1 MNTCETISHQQVHQL
16 LDEVLGPG
24 LHAKRI
30 ASLADATLGVMHTA
44 SLAVCTIG
52 HGLAMARG
60 LNARHAVKQVDRML
74 SNPGIDVDQILALW
88 VPFVIGAR
96 TSLLVAMD
104 WTDFDADNQATI
116 MLSLITEHGRATPL
130 VWLTVNKAELKDRR
144 SLYER
149 RVLVRL
155 AEIVPAGVGVCIV
168 ADRGFGDQN
177 LYRLLTEELHF
188 EYVIRF
194 RGNIKVT
201 AASGVTRTAAAWVS
215 PSGRARVLREAMV
228 TADRYPV
235 GTVVCVRDPEMK
247 QAWCLA
253 ASSTEATAKDL
264 TGYYGSRWGIESSLR
279 DSKDLRF
286 GMGDTG
292 KGSAGA
298 SRWKARG
305 GMGSVHV
312 STPERRDRLWLING
326 LAVVLLTLLGAAS
339 EAVGYDRMLKTNT
352 SKRREHSLFRQG
364 CMVYDLIPTMPESW
378 LQPLML
384 AFTRLLDQQPLFSR
398 TLGFV

>member
-1 MNTCETISHQQVHQL
+1 MSASKTFSHQQVHQL

-60 LNARHAVKQVDRML
+60 LSARHAVKQVDRML

-130 VWLTVNKAELKDRR
+130 VWLTVDKAELKDRR

-155 AEIVPAGVGVCIV
+155 AEIVPAGVGVCII

-177 LYRLLTEELHF
+177 LYRLLTGQLHF
-188 EYVIRF
+188 DYVIRF
-194 RGNIKVT
+194 RGNIK
-201 AASGVTRTAAAWVS
+201 
-215 PSGRARVLREAMV
+215 V

-264 TGYYGSRWGIESSLR
+264 TVYYGSRWGIESSLR
-279 DSKDLRF
+279 DTKDLRF
-286 GMGDTG
+286 GMG
-292 KGSAGA
+292 
-298 SRWKARG
+298 
-305 GMGSVHV
+305 MGSVRV

-326 LAVVLLTLLGAAS
+326 LAVVLLTLLGGAS

-364 CMVYDLIPTMPESW
+364 CMVYDLIPTMPERW

-398 TLGFV
+398 TLGLV

>member
-1 MNTCETISHQQVHQL
+1 MSACKTISHQQVHQL
-16 LDEVLGPG
+16 LDEVLGSD
-24 LHAKRI
+24 LHAKRV

-104 WTDFDADNQATI
+104 WTDFDADHQATI

-188 EYVIRF
+188 EDVIRF

-201 AASGVTRTAAAWVS
+201 TASDVTHSAAAWVS
-215 PSGRARVLREAMV
+215 PSGRARVLRGAMV

-235 GTVVCVRDPEMK
+235 GTVVTC
-247 QAWCLA
+247 
-253 ASSTEATAKDL
+253 AT
-264 TGYYGSRWGIESSLR
+264 LR
-279 DSKDLRF
+279 
-286 GMGDTG
+286 
-292 KGSAGA
+292 
-298 SRWKARG
+298 
-305 GMGSVHV
+305 
-312 STPERRDRLWLING
+312 
-326 LAVVLLTLLGAAS
+326 
-339 EAVGYDRMLKTNT
+339 
-352 SKRREHSLFRQG
+352 
-364 CMVYDLIPTMPESW
+364 
-378 LQPLML
+378 
-384 AFTRLLDQQPLFSR
+384 
-398 TLGFV
+398 

>member
-1 MNTCETISHQQVHQL
+1 M
-16 LDEVLGPG
+16 
-24 LHAKRI
+24 
-30 ASLADATLGVMHTA
+30 
-44 SLAVCTIG
+44 
-52 HGLAMARG
+52 
-60 LNARHAVKQVDRML
+60 
-74 SNPGIDVDQILALW
+74 
-88 VPFVIGAR
+88 PFVIGAR
-96 TSLLVAMD
+96 SSLLVAMD

-177 LYRLLTEELHF
+177 LYRLLTGELHF
-188 EYVIRF
+188 DYVIRF

-215 PSGRARVLREAMV
+215 PSGRARWLRSLSFSASSRIV
-228 TADRYPV
+228 HSSGCRSGIV
-235 GTVVCVRDPEMK
+235 RGRRDPGSMTPAVVRRRRTIGALKVSRRMPSWAICRNLSNYERYLV
-247 QAWCLA
+247 WCM
-253 ASSTEATAKDL
+253 EF
-264 TGYYGSRWGIESSLR
+264 SLR

-286 GMGDTG
+286 GM
-292 KGSAGA
+292 
-298 SRWKARG
+298 

-364 CMVYDLIPTMPESW
+364 CMVYDLIPTMPERW

-384 AFTRLLDQQPLFSR
+384 AFTRLLAQQPLFSR
-398 TLGFV
+398 TLGLV

>member
-1 MNTCETISHQQVHQL
+1 
-16 LDEVLGPG
+16 
-24 LHAKRI
+24 
-30 ASLADATLGVMHTA
+30 
-44 SLAVCTIG
+44 
-52 HGLAMARG
+52 
-60 LNARHAVKQVDRML
+60 
-74 SNPGIDVDQILALW
+74 
-88 VPFVIGAR
+88 
-96 TSLLVAMD
+96 
-104 WTDFDADNQATI
+104 
-116 MLSLITEHGRATPL
+116 LITEHGRATPL

-201 AASGVTRTAAAWVS
+201 TASGVTHTAAAWVS
-215 PSGRARVLREAMV
+215 PSGRARVLRGAMV

-264 TGYYGSRWGIESSLR
+264 TGYYGSRWGIDIDQAWRLSRIKGCVVGIPHRRGQSAPGRRRCPDPFQVGDRSGIGR
-279 DSKDLRF
+279 DQF
-286 GMGDTG
+286 GR
-292 KGSAGA
+292 AGA
-298 SRWKARG
+298 GFDRAAEQTSGLHPVVERWLRYTKFFSQFA
-305 GMGSVHV
+305 
-312 STPERRDRLWLING
+312 DRPFIRLSLWNRPRP
-326 LAVVLLTLLGAAS
+326 A
-339 EAVGYDRMLKTNT
+339 
-352 SKRREHSLFRQG
+352 
-364 CMVYDLIPTMPESW
+364 
-378 LQPLML
+378 
-384 AFTRLLDQQPLFSR
+384 
-398 TLGFV
+398 

>member
-1 MNTCETISHQQVHQL
+1 MSACKTFSHQQVHQL
-16 LDEVLGPG
+16 LDEMLGRG

-88 VPFVIGAR
+88 LPFVIGAR

-177 LYRLLTEELHF
+177 LYRLLTGELHF

-201 AASGVTRTAAAWVS
+201 AASGVTRSAAAWVS
-215 PSGRARVLREAMV
+215 PSGRARVLRGAMV
-228 TADRYPV
+228 TADRCPV

-286 GMGDTG
+286 GMG
-292 KGSAGA
+292 
-298 SRWKARG
+298 
-305 GMGSVHV
+305 MGSVHV

-339 EAVGYDRMLKTNT
+339 EAVATT
-352 SKRREHSLFRQG
+352 G
-364 CMVYDLIPTMPESW
+364 C
-378 LQPLML
+378 
-384 AFTRLLDQQPLFSR
+384 
-398 TLGFV
+398 

>member
-1 MNTCETISHQQVHQL
+1 MSACKTFSHQQVHQL

-60 LNARHAVKQVDRML
+60 LNARHAVKH
-74 SNPGIDVDQILALW
+74 VDQILALW

-130 VWLTVNKAELKDRR
+130 VWLTVDKAELKDRR

-177 LYRLLTEELHF
+177 LYRLPD
-188 EYVIRF
+188 
-194 RGNIKVT
+194 RGVALRLRHT
-201 AASGVTRTAAAWVS
+201 LPRQYQGDGCQRRHPHRRGLGEPERAGACAARGDGDSGS
-215 PSGRARVLREAMV
+215 LSGWHRGLRAR
-228 TADRYPV
+228 
-235 GTVVCVRDPEMK
+235 
-247 QAWCLA
+247 
-253 ASSTEATAKDL
+253 S
-264 TGYYGSRWGIESSLR
+264 
-279 DSKDLRF
+279 
-286 GMGDTG
+286 
-292 KGSAGA
+292 
-298 SRWKARG
+298 
-305 GMGSVHV
+305 
-312 STPERRDRLWLING
+312 
-326 LAVVLLTLLGAAS
+326 
-339 EAVGYDRMLKTNT
+339 
-352 SKRREHSLFRQG
+352 
-364 CMVYDLIPTMPESW
+364 
-378 LQPLML
+378 
-384 AFTRLLDQQPLFSR
+384 
-398 TLGFV
+398 

>member
-1 MNTCETISHQQVHQL
+1 MSACQTFSHQQVHQL
-16 LDEVLGPG
+16 LDEVLRAG

-52 HGLAMARG
+52 HGLAMARS

-74 SNPGIDVDQILALW
+74 SNPGIDVDQIPALW

-201 AASGVTRTAAAWVS
+201 AAGGVTQTAAAWVS
-215 PSGRARVLREAMV
+215 LSGRARVLRGAMV

-264 TGYYGSRWGIESSLR
+264 TAYYGSRWGIESSLR
-279 DSKDLRF
+279 DTKDLRF
-286 GMGDTG
+286 GMG
-292 KGSAGA
+292 
-298 SRWKARG
+298 
-305 GMGSVHV
+305 MGTVHV

-352 SKRREHSLFRQG
+352 SNRREHSLFRQG
-364 CMVYDLIPTMPESW
+364 C
-378 LQPLML
+378 
-384 AFTRLLDQQPLFSR
+384 
-398 TLGFV
+398 

>member
-1 MNTCETISHQQVHQL
+1 MSACKTFSHQQVHQL

-24 LHAKRI
+24 LHAKRV

-130 VWLTVNKAELKDRR
+130 VWLTVDKAELKDRR

-168 ADRGFGDQN
+168 ADRPLSEFPLAIPGIA
-177 LYRLLTEELHF
+177 HF
-188 EYVIRF
+188 
-194 RGNIKVT
+194 
-201 AASGVTRTAAAWVS
+201 RT
-215 PSGRARVLREAMV
+215 
-228 TADRYPV
+228 
-235 GTVVCVRDPEMK
+235 
-247 QAWCLA
+247 
-253 ASSTEATAKDL
+253 
-264 TGYYGSRWGIESSLR
+264 
-279 DSKDLRF
+279 
-286 GMGDTG
+286 
-292 KGSAGA
+292 
-298 SRWKARG
+298 
-305 GMGSVHV
+305 
-312 STPERRDRLWLING
+312 DRLWANSQATERG
-326 LAVVLLTLLGAAS
+326 GVDYA
-339 EAVGYDRMLKTNT
+339 RQC
-352 SKRREHSLFRQG
+352 SKN
-364 CMVYDLIPTMPESW
+364 P
-378 LQPLML
+378 
-384 AFTRLLDQQPLFSR
+384 AN
-398 TLGFV
+398 

>member
-1 MNTCETISHQQVHQL
+1 MSACKTFSHQQVHQL
-16 LDEVLGPG
+16 LDEMLGRG

-88 VPFVIGAR
+88 LPFVIGAR

-177 LYRLLTEELHF
+177 FYRLLTGELHF

-201 AASGVTRTAAAWVS
+201 AASGVTRSAAAWVS
-215 PSGRARVLREAMV
+215 PSGRARVLRGAMV

-264 TGYYGSRWGIESSLR
+264 TGYYGSRWGIEFSLR
-279 DSKDLRF
+279 DTKDLRF
-286 GMGDTG
+286 GM
-292 KGSAGA
+292 
-298 SRWKARG
+298 

-364 CMVYDLIPTMPESW
+364 CMVYDLIPTMPERW

-398 TLGFV
+398 TLGLV